1 MHISAETYA
10 QIRHVE
16 LYTRSILNG
25 ILIGDSR
32 SRMRGTGFE
41 FDQLREY
48 QIGDDFRTI
57 DWRSS
62 ARMQSTLV
70 KQYKE
75 ERSRTI
81 IIGVDVSKSMLYG
94 IDEKYKNSAWIGS
107 IIALIGAYGS
117 DRIGLVLYSDRVE
130 QYIPPRAGLSHARC
144 LMSSLFGHVP
154 TQQKTNVAI
163 ALKHL
168 HSLKEPALVCM
179 ISDFIDENLHDAM
192 ARFTRRHELIAIRYL
207 DGGEQVLPATRFLI
221 TMSDS
226 ETCRRGFVN
235 LSQHSGYGIHS
246 LLHTRLEKQNR
257 IFKQY
262 GVPFLDIVSHK
273 KFIQKFVKLLSPRL
287 Y

>member
-1 MHISAETYA
+1 MHISAEIYA

-16 LYTRSILNG
+16 LYTRSILSG

-62 ARMQSTLV
+62 ARMQTTLV

-75 ERSRTI
+75 ERSRI
-81 IIGVDVSKSMLYG
+81 IMIGVDVSKSMTYG
-94 IDEKYKNSAWIGS
+94 IDEKYNTSAWIAS

-117 DRIGLVLYSDRVE
+117 DRVGLILYSDVVE
-130 QYIPPRAGLSHARC
+130 QYIPPRTGLSHARG

-154 TQQKTNVAI
+154 TKQKTNVAI

-168 HSLKEPALVCM
+168 HTIKESAFVCM
-179 ISDFIDENLHDAM
+179 ISDFIDENLRDGLARCARKHELVALRHLDTGERALPA
-192 ARFTRRHELIAIRYL
+192 ARF
-207 DGGEQVLPATRFLI
+207 VM
-221 TMSDS
+221 TMSDAEIGGS
-226 ETCRRGFVN
+226 GSVN
-235 LSQHSGYGIHS
+235 LSPHSVNGIHS
-246 LLHTRLEKQNR
+246 ALHTRLESQNR

-273 KFIQKFVKLLSPRL
+273 KFIQKFVKLLRPRL